1 MRGISSSNLKFDR
14 ARVGHL
20 RHCLQLQRV
29 VDPRW
34 CTCSLKTLHL
44 LNFDETQ
51 WCIDLSRKR
60 AELPSSRTRV
70 GILFFLSVITQ
81 SMLLKT
87 WNIGMS
93 CLRSLMPLNSST
105 HPSNMRSYALVIFF
119 DLPNLIHAFK
129 ENKYVCSLQM
139 FQNWKLQINWFEKLI
154 REYMGVNC

>member
-20 RHCLQLQRV
+20 RHCLELQRV

-44 LNFDETQ
+44 PNFDETQ

-60 AELPSSRTRV
+60 AELPSSCTGV
-70 GILFFLSVITQ
+70 GILFFSGITQ

-93 CLRSLMPLNSST
+93 CIRSLMPLNSLT

-129 ENKYVCSLQM
+129 ESKSYAPYKC
-139 FQNWKLQINWFEKLI
+139 FEIENCKFI
-154 REYMGVNC
+154 WEVN